1 MIRGGSVR
9 RRRGL
14 IASAA
19 KQPVDY
25 VDLPHATLGNFFR
38 IKSDKNFGIVVRD
51 LV

>member
-14 IASAA
+14 IASVA
-19 KQPVDY
+19 KQPVNG
-25 VDLPHATLGNFFR
+25 VNLPHAAPGNFFR